1 MAATSPRPRLRIST
15 RSIAAAVGV
24 FALTLIMLR
33 MVAAA
38 GRVLGWMLVAAAFA
52 GLLHPLVSW
61 LARVMPRAVA
71 AILVMLAGVAVTA
84 FVARG
89 LVEDVVRETERLQQT
104 AREAT
109 AEIEQSRRFGEFA
122 RQVELQQRMDD
133 FIDHVPERLAG
144 GGTPADR
151 FRAAAT
157 RGVAFLATAVLTLFL
172 LLHGPRIASAALA
185 QISDDD
191 RRERIRRVAMDAY
204 RRAFG
209 YARGTLLSAFANGGL
224 GYLLARDAGVRGA
237 GALAVWVA
245 LWSVVPVAGSVIG
258 ALPIVVLGALEKP
271 LYGVLLSLAFIAIQV
286 FEDLVWQPRLERRTL
301 TLGPFL
307 TVVSGL
313 VGLELRGLPG
323 ALLAVLGM
331 AVVMAVLDDLAPD
344 VAAADV
350 RDAEL
355 ADPAHPTP
363 GDVVDE
369 SDQQRAPGPGEP
381 RATAPQ
387 R

>member
-1 MAATSPRPRLRIST
+1 MAATPPRPRLRIST
-15 RSIAAAVGV
+15 RSIAAAVGI
-24 FALTLIMLR
+24 FALTVVLLR

-38 GRVLGWMLVAAAFA
+38 GRVIGWMLVAAAFA

-61 LARVMPRAVA
+61 LARVLPRALA
-71 AILVMLAGVAVTA
+71 ALLVLLVGVAVTA
-84 FVARG
+84 FVVRG
-89 LVEDVVRETERLQQT
+89 LVEDVVSETERLQQT

-109 AEIEQSRRFGEFA
+109 TEIEQSKRFGEFA
-122 RQVELQQRMDD
+122 RSVELQRRIDE
-133 FIDHVPERLAG
+133 FIDEVPERLAG
-144 GGTPADR
+144 GGTPADQ

-172 LLHGPRIASAALA
+172 LLHGPRIATAGLA
-185 QISDDD
+185 QITDDD
-191 RRERIRRVAMDAY
+191 RRQQVERVAMSAY
-204 RRAFG
+204 HRAFG
-209 YARGTLLSAFANGGL
+209 YARGTLLSAFANGA
-224 GYLLARDAGVRGA
+224 LAYVLTRDAGVHGA

-271 LYGVLLSLAFIAIQV
+271 LYGVLLGLAFVAIQV

-307 TVVSGL
+307 TVMSGL
-313 VGLELRGLPG
+313 VGLEVRGLSG
-323 ALLAVLGM
+323 GLLAVLGM
-331 AVVMAVLDDLAPD
+331 AVVVAVLDDLAP
-344 VAAADV
+344 AAAPADA

-369 SDQQRAPGPGEP
+369 SDQRKAAGPDEARA
-381 RATAPQ
+381 AAPQ